1 VTRYEKLKIDSDL
14 RQFARQHFEKP
25 EACRNLD
32 QVRFYIR
39 ELCLKIEEFER
50 LHRYVPETAYSLL
63 TQYNE
68 VQNRLL
74 PREQKAVS

>member
-1 VTRYEKLKIDSDL
+1 VTRYEKLKIESDL
-14 RQFARQHFEKP
+14 KQFARQHFEKP
-25 EACRNLD
+25 EACRNLE

-39 ELCLKIEEFER
+39 ELCLKIEDLEKQFN
-50 LHRYVPETAYSLL
+50 YVPEMAYSLL

-74 PREQKAVS
+74 PQGQKALS